1 MKILAILFILSILYT
16 LGSAVYY
23 MVKDDRKST
32 RMVKALTV
40 RATLSLIL
48 FIIMMA
54 WVYIEYIHGT

>member
-1 MKILAILFILSILYT
+1 
-16 LGSAVYY
+16 